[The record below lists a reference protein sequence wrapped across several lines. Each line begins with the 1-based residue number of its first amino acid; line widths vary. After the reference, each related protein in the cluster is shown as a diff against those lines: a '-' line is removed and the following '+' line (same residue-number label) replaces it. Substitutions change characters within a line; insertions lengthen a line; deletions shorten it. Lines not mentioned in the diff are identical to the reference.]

1 MTLMFIIQVMPN
13 IQRVDQELLLH
24 PKYPRR
30 GWIGV
35 DLDGTLAMSD
45 PEAEPHCIGI
55 PVPHMMKRVQHWI
68 ETGRTVKIFTAR
80 AGNAQDEDSIHQW
93 CIRHGLPKLEITNRK
108 DHKMI
113 ALWDDRAVGVV
124 KNTGLPILPVSLSLW
139 QSVRLRLAQM
149 IGGSAFMEA
158 DRRQLKDHFPV
169 VTEAG
174 GDLCEFGG

>member
-1 MTLMFIIQVMPN
+1 MLKN
-13 IQRVDQELLLH
+13 QRPDQEQIQY

-35 DLDGTLAMSD
+35 DLDGTLAMAD
-45 PEAEPHCIGI
+45 PDAEPHCIGN
-55 PVPHMMKRVQHWI
+55 PVPHMLKRVQHWI

-80 AGNAQDEDSIHQW
+80 AGNAQDEERIHQW
-93 CIRHGLPKLEITNRK
+93 CMRHGLPKLEITNRK

-124 KNTGLPILPVSLSLW
+124 RNTGLPVLPGSMSLW
-139 QSVRLRLAQM
+139 QTVRLRLIQM

-158 DRRQLKDHFPV
+158 DRRQLKDHFLS
-169 VTEAG
+169 TKEASQ
-174 GDLCEFGG
+174 DLFEFGG

>member
-1 MTLMFIIQVMPN
+1 MTLKLIIPDMLN
-13 IQRVDQELLLH
+13 HQRTDHEWFQY

-45 PEAEPHCIGI
+45 PEAETSYIGP
-55 PVPHMMKRVQHWI
+55 PVPHMIKRVQHWI

-80 AGNAQDEDSIHQW
+80 AGNAQDEDKIHQW
-93 CIRHGLPKLEITNRK
+93 CSRHGLPKLEITNRK

-124 KNTGLPILPVSLSLW
+124 KNTGLPILPVKMSLW
-139 QSVRLRLAQM
+139 QSVCLRLAQM

-158 DRRQLKDHFPV
+158 DRRHLKDHFLS
-169 VTEAG
+169 AQ
-174 GDLCEFGG
+174 